1 MQFISKGEVTVIISE
16 IKNSNKKKDNLDE
29 SDKKKIKKLI
39 NTRSIKD
46 IVRIF
51 SEQKNISKSKIYNY
65 CLEIKN
71 EK

>member
-1 MQFISKGEVTVIISE
+1 MVISE
-16 IKNSNKKKDNLDE
+16 TNIYNKREILDE

-39 NTRSIKD
+39 LNTTVKD
-46 IVRIF
+46 IVRII
-51 SEQKNISKSKIYNY
+51 SQQKNISKSKIYNY